1 MLSANNMNKK
11 EIEFYL
17 KFHKEFRKNHTLN
30 SALKL
35 NPLQWSKFKRQL
47 VLTSHSAGVLK
58 ITKI

>member
-30 SALKL
+30 SALKSNL
-35 NPLQWSKFKRQL
+35 LPWSR
-47 VLTSHSAGVLK
+47 
-58 ITKI
+58 TKQ

>member
-1 MLSANNMNKK
+1 MNKK

-30 SALKL
+30 SALKM
-35 NPLQWSKFKRQL
+35 NSSQWSKFSRSFIL
-47 VLTSHSAGVLK
+47 IPHSAGVLK